1 MSGRGDEQDKEV
13 ISVMN
18 SCYEKRIVDLEKNM
32 SVMKSCYEQQKSC
45 YEQQIQDL
53 EEKDKRAKE
62 RIEDLEEVGALFL
75 F

>member
-1 MSGRGDEQDKEV
+1 MSGRGDEQCKEV

-18 SCYEKRIVDLEKNM
+18 SCYEKRLVDLEKNM
-32 SVMKSCYEQQKSC
+32 SVMKSC